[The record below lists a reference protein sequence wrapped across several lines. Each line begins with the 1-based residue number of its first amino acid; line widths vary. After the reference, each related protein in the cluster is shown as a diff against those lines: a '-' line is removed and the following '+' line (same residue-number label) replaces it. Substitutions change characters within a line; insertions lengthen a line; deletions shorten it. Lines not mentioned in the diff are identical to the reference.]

1 MNAIYD
7 LAADQAVLNDLNH
20 PIGLALSWVGRDRNV
35 LELGCATGY
44 TTRLLTQHLNCTVT
58 GVEYVAQAAERAR
71 PYCQQLVIGDV
82 ETTEVLDQLT
92 GPYDVILAGDILEH
106 LRFPERVLRR
116 LKSTLRPGGCWVIS
130 VPNIAHWSVRK
141 ELLMGRFNF
150 TERGIM
156 DATHLRW
163 FTRRTLVD
171 LLQKAGYQ
179 VEHLAGIYT
188 LPQQD
193 RLHLHSWAKR
203 LQRRNFAPGLFGYQM
218 IARAVVA
225 PD

>member
-1 MNAIYD
+1 MNAVYD
-7 LAADQAVLNDLNH
+7 LTAREAVLSDINH

-58 GVEYVAQAAERAR
+58 GVEVIPEAAERAR
-71 PYCQQLVIGDV
+71 PYCQQLLIGDV
-82 ETTEVLDQLT
+82 EAADVLDQLT
-92 GPYDVILAGDILEH
+92 GPYDVILAGDVLEH
-106 LRFPERVLRR
+106 LHYPDRVLKR
-116 LKSTLRPGGCWVIS
+116 LRSTLRAGGCWVIS

-171 LLQKAGYQ
+171 LLQKSGYRVQ
-179 VEHLAGIYT
+179 KLSGVYT
-188 LPQQD
+188 LPQQN
-193 RLHLHSWAKR
+193 RLHLQGWARR
-203 LQRRNFAPGLFGYQM
+203 LQRRGLAPGLLSYQ
-218 IARAVVA
+218 ICVQAVVA
-225 PD
+225 SV

>member
-1 MNAIYD
+1 MSAIYD
-7 LAADQAVLNDLNH
+7 LAADETVLNDLNH
-20 PIGLALSWVGRDRNV
+20 PIGLALSWVGHGRNV

-44 TTRLLTQHLNCTVT
+44 TTRLLTQYLNCKVT

-82 ETTEVLDQLT
+82 EKSEVLDQLS
-92 GPYDVILAGDILEH
+92 GLYDVILAGDILEH
-106 LRFPERVLRR
+106 LHHPERVLQQLRAR
-116 LKSTLRPGGCWVIS
+116 LQPGGCWIIS

-171 LLQKAGYQ
+171 LLQKTGYR
-179 VEHLAGIYT
+179 VERLSGIYT

-193 RLHLHSWAKR
+193 RLHLHSWVRR
-203 LQRRNFAPGLFGYQM
+203 LQQNNFAPGLFSYQI